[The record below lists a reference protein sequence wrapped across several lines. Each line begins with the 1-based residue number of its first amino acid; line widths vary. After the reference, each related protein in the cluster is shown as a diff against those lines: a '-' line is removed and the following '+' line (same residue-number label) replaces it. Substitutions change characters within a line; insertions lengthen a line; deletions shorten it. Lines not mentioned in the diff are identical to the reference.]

1 MGLFHDDNSSS
12 SNHICPNVSVT
23 DPVQVPFVGNL
34 SFHHFIV
41 IISGTCM
48 AFSCLLSFYL
58 IFRHATH
65 YSLPKEQRQ
74 VIRIIFTIPVFAIM
88 AFLSVAFNDAAIY
101 IKPIE
106 DLYEAFALAG
116 FFLLLCAF
124 VEESDEERQ
133 TYFTTSGTTQ
143 PYLAATV
150 GAFQFPVVM
159 LILLVVTE
167 ITQAIGTYCATS
179 NKLYFAH
186 IWVTI
191 ITLISTA
198 VAIMSIIRFYKAQ
211 KPVISGR
218 KPLPKLI
225 AFKGIVFLNFIQN
238 AIFSFL
244 TSSNDLK
251 PTTKLTFKD
260 LSIGIPN
267 LILSLEMVIF
277 SLLFLYVYRTKEYYF
292 KHGAT
297 AVPLGHGGYQGGL
310 LGIRAYGEALNIFD
324 ILLGVISVPRAFAE
338 KRNAS
343 LGAQKVRARRPQYD
357 SVEMTPEYRS
367 EQAQPLRNHLP
378 DQGYDTPQAYRPYN
392 TPLDYHH

>member
-1 MGLFHDDNSSS
+1 MGLFHDDDSSS
-12 SNHICPNVSVT
+12 SNHTCPNVSVT
-23 DPVQVPFVGNL
+23 DPVQVPFVSNL

-41 IISGTCM
+41 IVSGACM

-167 ITQAIGTYCATS
+167 ITQAMGTYCATS
-179 NKLYFAH
+179 NKIYFAH

-267 LILSLEMVIF
+267 LIL
-277 SLLFLYVYRTKEYYF
+277 KYYF

-297 AVPLGHGGYQGGL
+297 AVPLGHGGYQGGF
-310 LGIRAYGEALNIFD
+310 LGIRAYGEALNIVD

-338 KRNAS
+338 KRNTS
-343 LGAQKVRARRPQYD
+343 LGAQKVRARRSQYD
-357 SVEMTPEYRS
+357 SVEMTPEYHS
-367 EQAQPLRNHLP
+367 EQAQPLQNHLP

-392 TPLDYHH
+392 TPVEYHH